1 MDDESPPRVA
11 ADRAWTIYLAAHAD
25 VDAALTIDAVP
36 WSATYMA
43 DGKRAKAILKN

>member
-11 ADRAWTIYLAAHAD
+11 ADRAWTIYQPRMLMLMQ
-25 VDAALTIDAVP
+25 LTVDAVP

>member
-25 VDAALTIDAVP
+25 VDAADHRRWP
-36 WSATYMA
+36 WSVTYMA
-43 DGKRAKAILKN
+43 DGKRANAILKN